1 MVRAFRG
8 EYHQKVDAKG
18 RVSIPAPFRRVLEA
32 GDPAWENGKLP
43 EFVLVYGD
51 DRRAFLEGFTV
62 DGMASVDAKI
72 RKLPR
77 GSKKR
82 HALSRL
88 YSGRSVTLSVD
99 ETGRFVLSPKLRE
112 KLGITNEAYFI
123 ANNDTF
129 EIWTPET
136 FEAENNLALDD
147 EDFDPDLDPSVY
159 LDGDEV

>member
-1 MVRAFRG
+1 VG
-8 EYHQKVDAKG
+8 
-18 RVSIPAPFRRVLEA
+18 
-32 GDPAWENGKLP
+32 
-43 EFVLVYGD
+43 
-51 DRRAFLEGFTV
+51 
-62 DGMASVDAKI
+62 GMASVDAKI

-82 HALSRL
+82 HVLSRL

-159 LDGDEV
+159 LDGDEE